1 MSMKSKKDLDW
12 IAGLEKAIKKKYG
25 EEAIQNPKSEWNE
38 EKEKEYLEQLKKI
51 SVREDN
57 KKDKAEKVDKDG
69 FLVSKKLLRKDS
81 NRTCPVCNQYSF
93 DKKDDLYMI
102 KYECCWSCY
111 IQYID
116 GREARWKKGWR
127 PNNENDKNET

>member
-1 MSMKSKKDLDW
+1 MTMSPKKDLDW

-38 EKEKEYLEQLKKI
+38 EKEKEYLEQLKKL
-51 SVREDN
+51 SE
-57 KKDKAEKVDKDG
+57 KKDKKEDSERVDKGG

-81 NRTCPVCNQYSF
+81 IRTCPDCSQYSI

-111 IQYID
+111 VQYVD
-116 GREARWKKGWR
+116 GRENRWKKGWS
-127 PNNENDKNET
+127 PNNETDKSKT